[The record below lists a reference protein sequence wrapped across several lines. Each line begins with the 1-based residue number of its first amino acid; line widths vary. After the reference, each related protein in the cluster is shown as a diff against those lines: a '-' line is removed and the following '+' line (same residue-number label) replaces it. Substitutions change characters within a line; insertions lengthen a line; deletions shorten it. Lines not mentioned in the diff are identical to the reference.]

1 MSKNYVIH
9 FCRNKECNNGWID
22 IDKTKVKTIPPSW
35 KYCKECAK
43 KLGIDF
49 DKQSPSDTKSEKQVK
64 REEKLQ
70 KAHAEFL
77 STKKNQE

>member
-22 IDKTKVKTIPPSW
+22 EDKTNAKTIPPSW

-49 DKQSPSDTKSEKQVK
+49 GKQKPSDAKTEKQL
-64 REEKLQ
+64 E
-70 KAHAEFL
+70 AE
-77 STKKNQE
+77 KKNAKNLKPIRKKS

>member
-1 MSKNYVIH
+1 MTRYVFH
-9 FCRNKECNNGWID
+9 FCRNKECTNGWVD
-22 IDKTKVKTIPPSW
+22 IDKTNVKTIPPSW
-35 KYCKECAK
+35 KYCRECAE

-49 DKQSPSDTKSEKQVK
+49 DKQKLSDAKSEKQLA

-77 STKKNQE
+77 STKQNQE

>member
-22 IDKTKVKTIPPSW
+22 EDKTKVKTIPPSW
-35 KYCKECAK
+35 KYCRDCAK

-49 DKQSPSDTKSEKQVK
+49 NKQKPSDGKSKEQIE
-64 REEKLQ
+64 REEKLRE
-70 KAHAEFL
+70 AHAKFL
-77 STKKNQE
+77 SSPQNQE